1 MTIRCIFRIELE
13 QLCESR
19 YSLKPKAISE
29 RNTVK
34 LSSLTSRSIAAATA
48 VVFMGTLV
56 ACAPASEPAAEPADI
71 TGQTIRVT
79 LANHVWTESIKEL
92 IPQFE
97 AETGAKVEITQLAE
111 DQLSDQ
117 YNVKLNA
124 GTDEI
129 DVMMYRPL
137 QETKLFGSNGY
148 LADLTTLAGQD
159 SVFDVNDFQPGP
171 IALTSYEGAL
181 VGVPIIT
188 ERTVLYYR
196 TDLLEAAGVKV
207 PTTLDELYDAA
218 AAVHKANPS
227 VSGYI
232 GRTGKS
238 AAVTQFSAFL
248 HSFGGT
254 WINPDGTSA
263 IGSKEA
269 RAAYEFYGKLIRDHT
284 TATINPEMSWPEA
297 AAVFQ
302 QGQAAFM
309 ADADSLYANFT
320 DPEKSTVS
328 DKIGF
333 APFPAGSAGSKPYN
347 VAAWAI
353 AINEASA
360 NKVAAWEF
368 VKWAT
373 SKEIGIATA
382 KKGVMG
388 ARASVW
394 ATADATA
401 AYPKDLITAIQING
415 ENGLGLDRPLVIAV
429 AKARELVGEPIVVSI
444 AGGDL
449 KASIDKANADFDAF
463 LLDDK

>member
-1 MTIRCIFRIELE
+1 
-13 QLCESR
+13 
-19 YSLKPKAISE
+19 
-29 RNTVK
+29 
-34 LSSLTSRSIAAATA
+34 
-48 VVFMGTLV
+48 MGTLV
-56 ACAPASEPAAEPADI
+56 ACAPAPVDI
-71 TGQTIRVT
+71 TGSTIRVT

-97 AETGAKVEITQLAE
+97 EETGAKVEITQLAE

-129 DVMMYRPL
+129 DVLMYRPL

-148 LADLTTLAGQD
+148 LADLTTLAGED
-159 SVFDVNDFQPGP
+159 SVFAVDDFQPGP
-171 IALTSYEGAL
+171 LALTTYEGAL

-196 TDLLEAAGVKV
+196 TDLLEAAGVAV
-207 PTTLDELYDAA
+207 PTTLDELSKAA
-218 AAVHKANPS
+218 AAVHKANPD
-227 VSGYI
+227 VAGYI
-232 GRTGKS
+232 GRTAKS

-254 WINPDGTSA
+254 WINEDGTSA

-269 RAAYEFYGKLIRDHT
+269 RAAYEFYGKLIKDHT
-284 TATINPEMSWPEA
+284 KATINPEMSWPEA

-302 QGQAAFM
+302 QGKAAFM

-320 DPEKSTVS
+320 NPEKSTVS

-333 APFPAGSAGSKPYN
+333 APFPAGPAGSKPYN
-347 VAAWAI
+347 VAAWAVGV
-353 AINEASA
+353 NEASE
-360 NKVAAWEF
+360 NKAAAWEF

-373 SKEIGIATA
+373 SKEITIATA

-394 ATADATA
+394 ATDEATA
-401 AYPKDLITAIQING
+401 DYPTDLISAIQING
-415 ENGLGLDRPLVIAV
+415 QNGVGLDRPLVIAV
-429 AKARELVGEPIVVSI
+429 AKAREVVGEPIVVAI

-449 KASIDKANADFDAF
+449 KESIDKANANFDAF

>member
-1 MTIRCIFRIELE
+1 
-13 QLCESR
+13 
-19 YSLKPKAISE
+19 
-29 RNTVK
+29 VK
-34 LSSLTSRSIAAATA
+34 LSSLTSRSIAAASA
-48 VVFMGTLV
+48 VVLMGTLV
-56 ACAPASEPAAEPADI
+56 ACAPAPVDI
-71 TGQTIRVT
+71 TGSTIRVT

-97 AETGAKVEITQLAE
+97 EETGAKVEITQLAE

-137 QETKLFGSNGY
+137 QENKLFASNGY
-148 LADLTTLAGQD
+148 LADLTELASAD
-159 SVFDVNDFQPGP
+159 AEWDWTDFQPGP
-171 IALTSYEGAL
+171 AALTSYEGAV

-188 ERTVLYYR
+188 ERTTLYYR
-196 TDLLEAAGVKV
+196 KDLLEAAGVAV
-207 PTTLDELYDAA
+207 PTTLDELSKAA
-218 AAVHKANPS
+218 AAVHKANPD
-227 VSGYI
+227 VAGYI

-248 HSFGGT
+248 HSYGGT
-254 WINPDGTSA
+254 WINEDGTSA

-269 RAAYEFYGKLIRDHT
+269 RDAYEFYGKLIKDHT
-284 TATINPEMSWPEA
+284 KATINPEMSWPEA

-302 QGQAAFM
+302 QGKAAFM
-309 ADADSLYANFT
+309 ADADSLYKNFT
-320 DPEKSTVS
+320 DPQKSTVS

-333 APFPAGSAGSKPYN
+333 APFPAGPDGSKPYN
-347 VAAWAI
+347 VAAWAVG
-353 AINEASA
+353 INEASE
-360 NKVAAWEF
+360 NKAAAWEF

-373 SKEIGIATA
+373 SKEITTATA

-394 ATADATA
+394 ADSAATA
-401 AYPKDLITAIQING
+401 EYPAELVEAIQING
-415 ENGLGLDRPLVIAV
+415 QNGVGLDRPLVFAV
-429 AKARELVGEPIVVSI
+429 AKARELVGNPIVVAI

-449 KASIDKANADFDAF
+449 KAAIDNATADFDAF
-463 LLDDK
+463 LKTDK

>member
-1 MTIRCIFRIELE
+1 M
-13 QLCESR
+13 
-19 YSLKPKAISE
+19 
-29 RNTVK
+29 K
-34 LSSLTSRSIAAATA
+34 LSSLTSRSIAAASA
-48 VVFMGTLV
+48 VVLMGTLV
-56 ACAPASEPAAEPADI
+56 ACAPAPVDI
-71 TGQTIRVT
+71 TGSTIRVT

-97 AETGAKVEITQLAE
+97 EETGAKVEITQLAE

-129 DVMMYRPL
+129 DVLMYRPL

-148 LADLTTLAGQD
+148 LADLTTLAGED
-159 SVFDVNDFQPGP
+159 SVFAVDDFQPGP
-171 IALTSYEGAL
+171 LALTTYEGAL

-196 TDLLEAAGVKV
+196 TDLLEAAGVAV
-207 PTTLDELYDAA
+207 PTTLDELSKAA
-218 AAVHKANPS
+218 AAVHKANPD
-227 VSGYI
+227 VAGYI
-232 GRTGKS
+232 GRTAKS

-254 WINPDGTSA
+254 WINEDGTSA

-269 RAAYEFYGKLIRDHT
+269 RAAYEFYGKLIKDHT
-284 TATINPEMSWPEA
+284 KATINPEMSWPEA

-302 QGQAAFM
+302 QGKAAFM

-320 DPEKSTVS
+320 NPEKSTVS

-333 APFPAGSAGSKPYN
+333 APFPAGPAGSKPYN
-347 VAAWAI
+347 VAAWAVGV
-353 AINEASA
+353 NEASE
-360 NKVAAWEF
+360 NKAAAWEF

-373 SKEIGIATA
+373 SKEITIATA

-394 ATADATA
+394 ATDEATA
-401 AYPKDLITAIQING
+401 DYPTDLISAIQING
-415 ENGLGLDRPLVIAV
+415 QNGVGLDRPLVIAV
-429 AKARELVGEPIVVSI
+429 AKAREVVGEPIVVAI

-449 KASIDKANADFDAF
+449 KESIDKANANFDAF

>member
-1 MTIRCIFRIELE
+1 
-13 QLCESR
+13 
-19 YSLKPKAISE
+19 
-29 RNTVK
+29 
-34 LSSLTSRSIAAATA
+34 
-48 VVFMGTLV
+48 MGTLV
-56 ACAPASEPAAEPADI
+56 ACAPAPADI
-71 TGQTIRVT
+71 AGSTIRVT

-92 IPQFE
+92 IPQLE
-97 AETGAKVEITQLAE
+97 EETGAKVEITQLAE

-129 DVMMYRPL
+129 DVLMYRPL

-148 LADLTTLAGQD
+148 LADITTLAGED
-159 SVFDVNDFQPGP
+159 SVFDVDDFQPGP
-171 IALTSYEGAL
+171 LALTTYEGAL

-196 TDLLEAAGVKV
+196 TDLLEAAGVEV
-207 PTTLDELYDAA
+207 PTTLDELYEAA
-218 AAVHKANPS
+218 AAIHKANPS
-227 VSGYI
+227 IAGYI
-232 GRTGKS
+232 GRTAKS

-254 WINPDGTSA
+254 WINDDGTSA
-263 IGSKEA
+263 IGSDEA
-269 RAAYEFYGKLIRDHT
+269 REAYEYYGKLIRDHT

-302 QGQAAFM
+302 QGQAAFI

-333 APFPAGSAGSKPYN
+333 APFPAGPAGSKPYN
-347 VAAWAI
+347 VAAWAVGV
-353 AINEASA
+353 NEASA
-360 NKVAAWEF
+360 NKDAAWEF
-368 VKWAT
+368 INWAT
-373 SKEIGIATA
+373 SKEITIATA

-394 ATADATA
+394 ATDEATA
-401 AYPKDLITAIQING
+401 DYPTDLISAIQING
-415 ENGLGLDRPLVIAV
+415 QNGDGLDRPLVINV
-429 AKARELVGEPIVVSI
+429 AKAREVVGEPIVVAI

-449 KASIDKANADFDAF
+449 KESIDKANANFDAF